1 MESMSEEIPPSKLQI
16 KEYHGKD
23 FGLFFE
29 PSSILCEKFSSFQK
43 ITVIET
49 ESVGKVLLIDG
60 LVMFSELDEFFYHEM
75 IVHPVMVSHSD
86 PKKILVI
93 GGGDGG
99 TVRELLKY
107 PVEKIYL
114 VEIDPEVIEVSKKFF
129 PQISSS
135 LNSEKVEIINSDG
148 AEFLSKSSEKF
159 DIIIVDS
166 SDPVGPSISLFNE
179 SFVNNV
185 ISHLSNGGVYISQ
198 SGSPIFQ
205 KEHLKEFFKLVKI
218 KFRIASLYLVPVT
231 TYPGTI
237 WSFTA
242 GSFET
247 DINEIRR
254 EPPEGLKFYNT
265 EIHRS
270 ALSLPNFVREIIK

>member
-1 MESMSEEIPPSKLQI
+1 MKEEISPLKDEI

-23 FGLFFE
+23 FGIFFE
-29 PSSILCEKFSSFQK
+29 PFSILYNKPSSFQK

-49 ESVGKVLLIDG
+49 VSVGKVLLIDG

-75 IVHPVMVSHSD
+75 IVHPAMVAHPD

-99 TVRELLKY
+99 TIRELLRY

-114 VEIDPEVIEVSKKFF
+114 VEIDPDVIEVSKRFF
-129 PQISSS
+129 PNISNS

-148 AEFLSKSSEKF
+148 AEFLKDSAEIF

-166 SDPVGPSISLFNE
+166 SDPVGPSLSLFNE
-179 SFVNNV
+179 RFVDSV
-185 ISHLSNGGVYISQ
+185 VSHLSNEGIFISQ
-198 SGSPIFQ
+198 LGSPIFQ
-205 KEHLKEFFKLVKI
+205 RKHLESFFNLVKR
-218 KFRIASLYLVPVT
+218 KFKISNLYLVPVV

-237 WSFTA
+237 WSFAA
-242 GSFET
+242 GSFEI
-247 DINEIRR
+247 DIKKTRR
-254 EPPEGLKFYNT
+254 KPPEGLRFYNSK
-265 EIHRS
+265 IHR
-270 ALSLPNFVREIIK
+270 AAFSLPNFVKEIIE

>member
-1 MESMSEEIPPSKLQI
+1 MSEEIPSKKTEI

-23 FGLFFE
+23 YGLFFE
-29 PSSILCEKFSSFQK
+29 PFLILYDKSSPFQR

-60 LVMFSELDEFFYHEM
+60 LVMFSEIDEFFYHEM
-75 IVHPVMVSHSD
+75 ITHPVMVSH
-86 PKKILVI
+86 PNPEKVLVI

-107 PVEKIYL
+107 PVKKIFL
-114 VEIDPEVIEVSKKFF
+114 VEIDSEVIEVSKKYF
-129 PQISSS
+129 PAISYS
-135 LNSEKVEIINSDG
+135 LNSEKVKIVNSDG
-148 AEFLSKSSEKF
+148 AEFLKSSTEVF

-166 SDPVGPSISLFNE
+166 SDPVGPSSSLFTE
-179 SFVNNV
+179 EFVNDC
-185 ISHLSNGGVYISQ
+185 ISHLSQDGVFISQ

-205 KEHLKEFFKLVKI
+205 REHLRNFFKIVKR
-218 KFRIASLYLVPVT
+218 KFTITNLYLVPVV

-242 GSFET
+242 GSFKT
-247 DINEIRR
+247 DIKKIRR
-254 EPPEGLKFYNT
+254 EPPDGLKYYNK
-265 EIHRS
+265 EIHTS
-270 ALSLPNFVREIIK
+270 AFSLPNFVKEIIE